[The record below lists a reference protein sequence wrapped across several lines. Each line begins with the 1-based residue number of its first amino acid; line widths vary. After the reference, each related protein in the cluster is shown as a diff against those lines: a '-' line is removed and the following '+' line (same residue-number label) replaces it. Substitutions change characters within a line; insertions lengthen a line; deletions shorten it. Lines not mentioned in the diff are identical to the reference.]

1 MISRN
6 YLINNIII
14 KEMVI
19 VAKLTIPCAYQG
31 GKQRIAKQVVE
42 IIQQYINNNNSDNI
56 KFYDMCCGSG
66 AISIELVN
74 QGFNPDNIIM
84 VDKSP
89 WGLFWKMIGDTTFS
103 MDIFK
108 YWIDSIP
115 SDINKIKDYAKELII
130 KPANDDGFNNM
141 VYKFLFLQACAFG
154 STATWV
160 ENNIWRKAGGLRN
173 YWLPTTTSSRRSP
186 VNPMMPMPNTLY
198 QRVQELSFGMEG
210 VKGYYGD
217 CNDIHIEE
225 NSIIYIDPPYINTSG
240 YGFEFDYMKFIDK
253 HKINNIILLSEGMKL
268 SDNNYNLTDRR
279 SKGGI
284 SGERKKKANEEWLNV
299 FGKVS

>member
-1 MISRN
+1 
-6 YLINNIII
+6 
-14 KEMVI
+14 MVI
-19 VAKLTIPCAYQG
+19 IAKLTIPCAYQG

-42 IIQQYINNNNSDNI
+42 IISQYINNNNSDNI

-84 VDKSP
+84 VDASP
-89 WGLFWKMIGDTTFS
+89 WGLFWRQIGDETFS

-108 YWIDSIP
+108 YWIDSVP
-115 SDINKIKDYAKELII
+115 KDISKIQEYIKELSKNLIHKTQLDI
-130 KPANDDGFNNM
+130 S
-141 VYKFLFLQACAFG
+141 YIFLLLQASSFG
-154 STATWV
+154 SKSIWIK
-160 ENNIWRKAGGLRN
+160 NNKWRNTSFRN
-173 YWLPTTTSSRRSP
+173 YWLPTETSSRRSP

-217 CNDIHIEE
+217 CNDMHIEN
-225 NSIIYIDPPYINTSG
+225 NSIIYIDPPYDKTTK
-240 YGFEFDYMKFIDK
+240 YGFEFDYMKFIEK
-253 HKINNIILLSEGMKL
+253 YKNNNIILLSEGIVL

-299 FGKVS
+299 FGRVS

>member
-1 MISRN
+1 
-6 YLINNIII
+6 
-14 KEMVI
+14 MVI
-19 VAKLTIPCAYQG
+19 ITKLDKLAKLTIPCAYQG
-31 GKQRIAKQVVE
+31 GKQRIAKQVVD
-42 IIQQYINNNNSDNI
+42 IISQYINNNNSDNI

-74 QGFNPDNIIM
+74 QGFNPENIIM
-84 VDKSP
+84 VDASP
-89 WGLFWKMIGDTTFS
+89 WGLFWKQIGDGTFS

-108 YWIDSIP
+108 YYIDSVP
-115 SDINKIKDYAKELII
+115 KDISKIQEYI
-130 KPANDDGFNNM
+130 KQLYKNPTQMNL
-141 VYKFLFLQACAFG
+141 VYEFLLLQCASFG
-154 STATWV
+154 SKG
-160 ENNIWRKAGGLRN
+160 IWWKDNKWCTSSFRN
-173 YWLPTTTSSRRSP
+173 YWLPTATSSRRSP

-210 VKGYYGD
+210 VKGYWQD
-217 CNDIHIEE
+217 CNDIDIEE

-240 YGFEFDYMKFIDK
+240 YGFEFNYMNFIEK
-253 HKINNIILLSEGMKL
+253 HKNIILLSEGMKL

-299 FGKVS
+299 FGKVG